1 MNHTYNPDKAIRC
14 LWNDKEL
21 FSFTPQKPVYQC
33 PTTMLSEPQRGCS
46 YTYTK
51 DANGCSIPKLVC
63 TTVTNTGTTNP
74 TIGGTPNT
82 ASSAQI
88 LDARA
93 SYLYSLKGMIKTTR
107 AQAIYDQF
115 ARTSETAT
123 TMASLASS
131 YDYAKKMMNDAN
143 MQTNATPMP
152 VPTPGTSPK
161 PTTPTTPTTPTPT
174 TPPTPPLGTYNA
186 YLG

>member
-1 MNHTYNPDKAIRC
+1 
-14 LWNDKEL
+14 
-21 FSFTPQKPVYQC
+21 
-33 PTTMLSEPQRGCS
+33 
-46 YTYTK
+46 
-51 DANGCSIPKLVC
+51 
-63 TTVTNTGTTNP
+63 
-74 TIGGTPNT
+74 
-82 ASSAQI
+82 
-88 LDARA
+88 
-93 SYLYSLKGMIKTTR
+93 MIKTTR

-161 PTTPTTPTTPTPT
+161 PTTPTTPTPT